1 MNTGKAI
8 FIVVG
13 AFALGYAG
21 TIAYRQ
27 FMLLKETD
35 FKIQSVK
42 KISTNVDG
50 MWLQLDAV
58 LVNNSDLR
66 FTIYNQEYSIYLGD
80 KYAGLARTG
89 DLIQLEPKSSSPIS
103 LKIYVD
109 FKNAVGAAL
118 NAISNINKNPLNIKG
133 KIQVKTMG
141 LLLNSIPI
149 NVSIPFSDILK

>member
-1 MNTGKAI
+1 
-8 FIVVG
+8 
-13 AFALGYAG
+13 
-21 TIAYRQ
+21 
-27 FMLLKETD
+27 
-35 FKIQSVK
+35 
-42 KISTNVDG
+42 

-89 DLIQLEPKSSSPIS
+89 DLIQLESKSSSPIS

>member
-42 KISTNVDG
+42 KNIDKCRWYVASTRCSIS
-50 MWLQLDAV
+50 
-58 LVNNSDLR
+58 
-66 FTIYNQEYSIYLGD
+66 
-80 KYAGLARTG
+80 K
-89 DLIQLEPKSSSPIS
+89 
-103 LKIYVD
+103 
-109 FKNAVGAAL
+109 
-118 NAISNINKNPLNIKG
+118 
-133 KIQVKTMG
+133 
-141 LLLNSIPI
+141 
-149 NVSIPFSDILK
+149 